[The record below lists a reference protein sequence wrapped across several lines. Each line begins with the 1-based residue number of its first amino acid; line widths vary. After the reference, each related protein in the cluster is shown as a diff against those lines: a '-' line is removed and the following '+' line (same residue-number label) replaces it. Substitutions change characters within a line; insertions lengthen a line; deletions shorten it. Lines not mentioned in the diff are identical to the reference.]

1 MGILEEIAKHV
12 INRLNI
18 DPNEL
23 FDDSK
28 SSDQSKSSR
37 RTHHNGD
44 ENDGVMK
51 LAVIKR
57 EGNGSVYHVKTY
69 EERVETERIKEDL
82 VKLGHG
88 YFIKKK
94 PEKNYS
100 ARGSRFGGTH
110 EIIRCRDYPKSASSC
125 PCTIKIV
132 RTNTK
137 DDGGLDET
145 NVYMTAVHNHK
156 TMAVPKVGLDE
167 DMKKKIE
174 EQYKNGFS
182 ASEAATRLKVFD
194 AEKRKKVISY
204 CNNHRHEL
212 LDLKGEVETEA
223 GWLETFNKYLPEN
236 LPWGFF
242 TRRKYKHQPFILNF
256 QFATSTD
263 DLVIAFSTP
272 SLMENMVKT
281 FDKGLRVIQ
290 MDGTY
295 KLNNKAYPLMIIGTT
310 DRKRQFFPGAFAITK
325 SEKISSFRLV
335 ARAAEDHCAKYFKAS
350 YQSCNRLLTVSD
362 KAGCFQNQYITLA
375 KEKDTPFLS
384 DTTTIGMCYFHVTQS
399 LPKKVDGGREHKE
412 DMDVL
417 AYVPAGYTKLFRNL
431 YEFFRAKWGKKKSPQ
446 AQAWIK
452 KLHRSWGDKKWSRA
466 FLPPG
471 APQTNNAA
479 ESFNK
484 HLKNNRMCKIR
495 PSVHDSANAFVKEL
509 PVLSE
514 KYAQKKFHANDDDR
528 DYTPTEVK
536 DAIVYRAKLER
547 DGNFVFPFWK
557 DDKNKTDIPDAVVF
571 CRSGLIER
579 ITDQFCRDKFK
590 VYIEGVRDDY
600 IINAIRPVLEESAKN
615 CYLTWLYIDKN
626 DGKLPDYI
634 TTFDNWK
641 EFVKEFYICR
651 KLSTENIPK
660 SGIPYSCACTEWRDR
675 KVCGYQQT
683 CKCKHVYTAAMV
695 YAQYT
700 IPETMQQH
708 MKANKKRGRPSKR
721 KKALEY
727 QPGEMPSP
735 EKVSKKARV
744 EENDAEDIFEDACE
758 ACL

>member
-384 DTTTIGMCYFHVTQS
+384 DTTTIGMCYFHVTKS

-431 YEFFRAKWGKKKSPQ
+431 YEFFRAKWGKKKSP
-446 AQAWIK
+446 QAWIK

-641 EFVKEFYICR
+641 QFAKDFHICR

-660 SGIPYSCACTEWRDR
+660 SGIPYSCACTEWRGD
-675 KVCGYQQT
+675 KPFGYQQT
-683 CKCKHVYTAAMV
+683 CKCKHVYTAATV

-700 IPETMQQH
+700 LPETMKQH
-708 MKANKKRGRPSKR
+708 MRANKKRGRPGKR

-744 EENDAEDIFEDACE
+744 EENDAEDIFEDAFE

>member
-446 AQAWIK
+446 AWIK

-547 DGNFVFPFWK
+547 DGNFVFPFWR

>member
-384 DTTTIGMCYFHVTQS
+384 DTTTIGMCYFHVTKS

-431 YEFFRAKWGKKKSPQ
+431 YEFFRAKWGKKKSP
-446 AQAWIK
+446 QAWIK

>member
-1 MGILEEIAKHV
+1 M
-12 INRLNI
+12 
-18 DPNEL
+18 
-23 FDDSK
+23 
-28 SSDQSKSSR
+28 
-37 RTHHNGD
+37 
-44 ENDGVMK
+44 
-51 LAVIKR
+51 
-57 EGNGSVYHVKTY
+57 
-69 EERVETERIKEDL
+69 
-82 VKLGHG
+82 
-88 YFIKKK
+88 
-94 PEKNYS
+94 
-100 ARGSRFGGTH
+100 
-110 EIIRCRDYPKSASSC
+110 
-125 PCTIKIV
+125 
-132 RTNTK
+132 
-137 DDGGLDET
+137 
-145 NVYMTAVHNHK
+145 
-156 TMAVPKVGLDE
+156 
-167 DMKKKIE
+167 
-174 EQYKNGFS
+174 
-182 ASEAATRLKVFD
+182 
-194 AEKRKKVISY
+194 
-204 CNNHRHEL
+204 
-212 LDLKGEVETEA
+212 
-223 GWLETFNKYLPEN
+223 
-236 LPWGFF
+236 
-242 TRRKYKHQPFILNF
+242 
-256 QFATSTD
+256 
-263 DLVIAFSTP
+263 
-272 SLMENMVKT
+272 KT

>member
-446 AQAWIK
+446 AWIK

>member
-384 DTTTIGMCYFHVTQS
+384 DTTTIGMCYFHV
-399 LPKKVDGGREHKE
+399 KKSVPNKVAGGSEHKE

-431 YEFFRAKWGKKKSPQ
+431 YEFFRAKWGKKKSP
-446 AQAWIK
+446 QAWIK

-641 EFVKEFYICR
+641 QFAKDFHICR

-660 SGIPYSCACTEWRDR
+660 SGIPYSCACTEWRGD
-675 KVCGYQQT
+675 KPFGYQQT
-683 CKCKHVYTAAMV
+683 CKCKHVYTAATV

-700 IPETMQQH
+700 LPETMKQH
-708 MKANKKRGRPSKR
+708 MRANKKRGRPGKR

-744 EENDAEDIFEDACE
+744 EENDAEDIFEDAFE